1 MTAEE
6 LYAQGNALRRQGDF
20 KGAME
25 HYMDAIALDPD
36 SPAVTALQMLHSI
49 MAFYCK
55 DIYNP

>member
-1 MTAEE
+1 MTAED

-25 HYMDAIALDPD
+25 SYMEAIHLDPD
-36 SPAVTALQMLHSI
+36 SPAVEALEMLHSI
-49 MAFYCK
+49 MEFYCK